1 MVFDKAFDAAK
12 LRRAVAPYFGLVTF
26 VDHNVGRLIEALGE
40 TGLADYTRVIY
51 TSDHGNNLGTRGLWG
66 KSTMYE
72 ESAGVPMI
80 AAGPDIPQGFV
91 CHEPVTLV
99 DCFPTI
105 LDWTDVPFRAE
116 DRDLPG
122 ASLSDIVRGAAGART
137 VLCEYHAAG
146 AAAGAFMIRKGP
158 FKYVH
163 YVGMPPQLFDLDADP
178 QEARDLAGD
187 PGYRGLVADCEKA
200 LRRVVDP
207 ETADRQARADQSR
220 YIERHG
226 GREAIIARGS
236 FGYSPAPGTQPVYS

>member
-1 MVFDKAFDAAK
+1 
-12 LRRAVAPYFGLVTF
+12 
-26 VDHNVGRLIEALGE
+26 
-40 TGLADYTRVIY
+40 
-51 TSDHGNNLGTRGLWG
+51 
-66 KSTMYE
+66 
-72 ESAGVPMI
+72 
-80 AAGPDIPQGFV
+80 
-91 CHEPVTLV
+91 
-99 DCFPTI
+99 
-105 LDWTDVPFRAE
+105 
-116 DRDLPG
+116 
-122 ASLSDIVRGAAGART
+122 
-137 VLCEYHAAG
+137 
-146 AAAGAFMIRKGP
+146 MIRKGP

-187 PGYRGLVADCEKA
+187 PGYRGLVADCQKA